1 MLQLGNILTSPRKPV
16 QVFRNFCVAF
26 SIQGMFWISSL
37 NEDHAELRCLF
48 PLLFSILSVLAFF
61 IFPFYEERWSFSIPQ
76 SFILLS
82 AAWRHVFMAMLLIS
96 SFQSFSH
103 VWLFA
108 TPWIVGP
115 QPSLSITN
123 SWSLLK
129 LMSIELVMPSNH
141 LILCRPLLFLPSIFP
156 SSSESVLCIRWPKYK
171 TLLFESSADSQ
182 NLLTFF

>member
-76 SFILLS
+76 SFILS

-108 TPWIVGP
+108 TPWIAGP